1 MHYIY
6 MLESGW
12 VWRILVIDCEQE
24 YVITPLNFTPFCC
37 VYWIHADGANRT
49 LVGKNISEVEKEDGQ
64 EEKDWCVNMEWLGH
78 LSCLLVWRG

>member
-24 YVITPLNFTPFCC
+24 YMITPLNFTPFCC
-37 VYWIHADGANRT
+37 VSCIHADGANCT
-49 LVGKNISEVEKEDGQ
+49 LAGKNVSEAEKEDG
-64 EEKDWCVNMEWLGH
+64 KGRKTGVLIWSGWGIYPAC
-78 LSCLLVWRG
+78 